1 MSPSPPAFYLCG
13 PTASG
18 KSACAVALAT
28 RIGGEIV
35 NADAFQLYAG
45 LDQLTAKPSA
55 DEQAAVPHHLVG
67 VLAPDD
73 ACDAQ
78 RFRALA
84 LPVIQDILAR
94 GKWPIVV
101 GGSGLYLKSLTHGLA
116 PLPPADP
123 TVRAELAALTPEARI
138 AELLRLDPAAPDN
151 VPLQNDRYVTRAL
164 EICLLTGQP
173 QSALRASWQ
182 QDQPTFLG
190 AFLHRER
197 DDLYHRINQR
207 VRTMIETGALDE
219 VRTLLAGPS
228 VAPRHPTLA
237 PDTPLPPDTGL
248 YKAIG
253 VRELATHLRGECTLQ
268 EAIAAIQQ
276 ATRRYAKRQFTW
288 FKREHGFQTVC
299 LTSDSTA
306 QSMLDS
312 ILERFPSL
320 LQSPTV

>member
-18 KSACAVALAT
+18 KSACAVALAA

-45 LDQLTAKPSA
+45 LDLLTAKPSA

-78 RFRALA
+78 RFRSLA
-84 LPVIQDILAR
+84 LPVIEGILAR
-94 GKWPIVV
+94 SKWPIIV
-101 GGSGLYLKSLTHGLA
+101 GGSGLYIKSLTHGLA

-123 TVRAELAALTPEARI
+123 HMRAQIAQLSPEARI

-173 QSALRASWQ
+173 QSLLRASWQ

-207 VRTMIETGALDE
+207 VRTMIEAGALE
-219 VRTLLAGPS
+219 EARTLLVSQS
-228 VAPRHPTLA
+228 VAHRHSPPA
-237 PDTPLPPDTGL
+237 PDTPLPDTGL

-253 VRELATHLRGECTLQ
+253 VRELATHLRGECTLE
-268 EAIAAIQQ
+268 EAIAAMQQ

-288 FKREHGFQTVC
+288 FKRERGFQTVC

-320 LQSPTV
+320 LQPPMV